1 MTPQRAVAGAPARA
15 VAELRRVPARSRTA
29 DAHRY
34 WYPLVAL
41 VRRDVQKRYASTLLG
56 ASWTVLQPLV
66 LLAVYV
72 TVFAFLLPDGRG
84 GGSGARPYVFAILAG
99 MLPYLAIAEG
109 LQRASSALRDDRAL
123 LDRVEFPAEVVP
135 AARVLGASLNEIIA
149 LAALV
154 AIGPWLGLA
163 LSGWIAM
170 LPLLVAARIVL
181 TTGLAWVISILAIF
195 VADLGEVLTLL
206 LTAWLFLTPVFY
218 GADAVPAALQWLLA
232 LNPLYH
238 LVEAY
243 RAVLIDGRA
252 PLPEG
257 LFVVGWAAA
266 VFALGLWFFRATL
279 DRGKDLL

>member
-1 MTPQRAVAGAPARA
+1 M
-15 VAELRRVPARSRTA
+15 
-29 DAHRY
+29 HRY

-66 LLAVYV
+66 LLGVYV
-72 TVFAFLLPDGRG
+72 TVFAFILPTGRG
-84 GGSGARPYVFAILAG
+84 GARQYVFAILAG

-109 LQRASSALRDDRAL
+109 LQRASSALREDRAL

-154 AIGPWLGLA
+154 TIGPSLGLS
-163 LSGWIAM
+163 LSGWVAV

-181 TTGLAWVISILAIF
+181 TSGLAWVVSILAIF
-195 VADLGEVLTLL
+195 VADLAEVLTLL

-218 GADAVPAALQWLLA
+218 AADAVPTALQWLLA
-232 LNPLYH
+232 LNPLHH

-257 LFVVGWAAA
+257 LFVLGWAVTASG
-266 VFALGLWFFRATL
+266 LGLWFFRATL